1 MEKKKIKARTMK
13 SMLELTITHCERLIK
28 DEYYNTLDMDDYDKI
43 KEAYM
48 LILQVNNLAIK
59 AVRNKRDAEKHGVEC
74 NI

>member
-1 MEKKKIKARTMK
+1 MK